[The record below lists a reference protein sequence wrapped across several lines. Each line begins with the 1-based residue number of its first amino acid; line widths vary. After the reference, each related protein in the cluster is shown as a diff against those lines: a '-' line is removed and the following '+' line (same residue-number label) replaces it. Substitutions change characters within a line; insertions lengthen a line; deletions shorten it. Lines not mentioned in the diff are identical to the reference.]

1 MGRRTKTDE
10 VRVAEANST
19 YDREKKGKGHAI
31 TLALI
36 ARRYLLTETQLVNFR
51 RALKNSLGDVIA
63 QGPVEKE

>member
-10 VRVAEANST
+10 VRVAEASSA
-19 YDREKKGKGHAI
+19 YDREKKGKSHAI

-51 RALKNSLGDVIA
+51 RALKNSLGT
-63 QGPVEKE
+63 